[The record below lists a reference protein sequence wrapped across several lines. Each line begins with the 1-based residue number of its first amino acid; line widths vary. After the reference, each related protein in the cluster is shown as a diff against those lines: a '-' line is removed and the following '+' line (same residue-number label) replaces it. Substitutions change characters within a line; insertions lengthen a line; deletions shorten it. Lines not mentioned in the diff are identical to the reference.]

1 VSGVGGHAFGSWK
14 SPASGHKMW
23 LRDFIP
29 QDIPKIRT
37 FIFGYDAALKDSTS
51 TSSFSDYARQLLL
64 AIHNARADGMGVGLL
79 STYVFSTF
87 GSQ

>member
-1 VSGVGGHAFGSWK
+1 MSGVGGHAFGSWK

-29 QDIPKIRT
+29 KDIPVIRT

-64 AIHNARADGMGVGLL
+64 AMHSVRADSVGVGLS
-79 STYVFSTF
+79 STHVFLLT
-87 GSQ
+87 Q